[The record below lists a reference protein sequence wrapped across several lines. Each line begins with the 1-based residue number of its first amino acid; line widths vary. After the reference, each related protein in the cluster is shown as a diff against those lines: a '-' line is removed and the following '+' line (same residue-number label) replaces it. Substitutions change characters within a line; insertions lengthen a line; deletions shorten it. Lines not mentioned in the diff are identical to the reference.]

1 MTRYRFD
8 SKKNFTVLDL
18 FSGIGGF
25 SLGLEAT
32 GAFSTVA
39 FCEQDRFCQ
48 AVLRKHWPNT
58 PIFDDIR
65 TLPTDRFRGV
75 DICVGGFP
83 CQPWS
88 TAGQRRGAEDDR
100 DLWPEMLR
108 VIEAVQAEWVIGE
121 NVRGFVNEPL
131 GLRRSLSD
139 LESIGYE
146 AVTFIIPACSVNAP
160 HRRDRCWI
168 IGHKNV
174 GHTKDNRRHRGAKEA
189 GREGPKDQPNQPRFG
204 VRSQSSRPS
213 QDVGDTKYNGLSAAA
228 IRQGFD
234 QASNNDSQGQNS
246 PIQFERAGQPQNRVT
261 LADTDSIG
269 HERQW
274 SERHN
279 LGSARLCSRKTKRQK
294 NRRFSEQ
301 CLGLPPD
308 GLSRWVAGNWERGI
322 PRVTKDEEG
331 RAMKLKALGNSVVP
345 QVVEQIGRAIVSAYD

>member
-88 TAGQRRGAEDDR
+88 AAGKKRGAEDDR
-100 DLWPEMLR
+100 DLWPEMFR
-108 VIEAVQAEWVIGE
+108 VIEAVQAEWIIGE

-139 LESIGYE
+139 LESIGYQ
-146 AVTFIIPACSVNAP
+146 AVPFVIPACSVNAP

-168 IGHKNV
+168 IGHKKN
-174 GHTKDNRRHRGAKEA
+174 
-189 GREGPKDQPNQPRFG
+189 
-204 VRSQSSRPS
+204 
-213 QDVGDTKYNGLSAAA
+213 VGDTKHNGSFTAA

-234 QASNNDSQGQNS
+234 QASNNDPQGQNS
-246 PIQFERAGQPQNRVT
+246 PIQFERASQPQSRVINEIIAHT
-261 LADTDSIG
+261 NSKSEPDSSLDDYKGSRKLGATKNVADTQ
-269 HERQW
+269 RQRQQRQGVHGRPSN
-274 SERHN
+274 SE
-279 LGSARLCSRKTKRQK
+279 KDTDRQADQLNNSGEK
-294 NRRFSEQ
+294 ETAVWLPQQ

-308 GLSRWVAGNWERGI
+308 GLSRWVAGDWERGI
-322 PRVTKDEEG
+322 PRVTEGEEG

-345 QVVEQIGRAIVSAYD
+345 QVVEQIGRAIVSAY

>member
-1 MTRYRFD
+1 MKDSKFD

-58 PIFDDIR
+58 PIYDDIR

-88 TAGQRRGAEDDR
+88 TAGKKSGAEDDR

-139 LESIGYE
+139 LERVGYQ
-146 AVTFIIPACSVNAP
+146 AVPFIIPACSVNAP
-160 HRRDRCWI
+160 HRRDRVWI

-174 GHTKDNRRHRGAKEA
+174 GDTKDNRRHRGAKEA
-189 GREGPKDQPNQPRFG
+189 GREGPKDEPNQPRFG
-204 VRSQSSRPS
+204 VRSQFSRPS
-213 QDVGDTKYNGLSAAA
+213 QDVADTKSKQCDERQHKVSGKEAEQEGL
-228 IRQGFD
+228 RGKVG
-234 QASNNDSQGQNS
+234 ASCED
-246 PIQFERAGQPQNRVT
+246 V
-261 LADTDSIG
+261 ADTKSKRVQRYRTSG
-269 HERQW
+269 EQKLETHERKG
-274 SERHN
+274 
-279 LGSARLCSRKTKRQK
+279 LPFGKGKKSRTTDWKTQ
-294 NRRFSEQ
+294 Q
-301 CLGLPPD
+301 CLGLPSD
-308 GLSRWVAGNWERGI
+308 GLSRWVAGDWERGI
-322 PRVTKDEEG
+322 PRVTEGEEN
-331 RAMKLKALGNSVVP
+331 RAMKIKALGNSVVP
-345 QVVEQIGRAIVSAYD
+345 QVVEQIGKAIVSAY

>member
-1 MTRYRFD
+1 MRRIKDD

-32 GAFSTVA
+32 EAFSTVA
-39 FCEQDRFCQ
+39 FCEQDKFCQ
-48 AVLRKHWPNT
+48 AVLRKNWPNT

-88 TAGQRRGAEDDR
+88 TAGKKRGAEDDR

-108 VIEAVQAEWVIGE
+108 VIEAVQPEFVIGE

-139 LESIGYE
+139 LEGIGYQ
-146 AVTFIIPACSVNAP
+146 AVPFIIPSCSVNAP

-174 GHTKDNRRHRGAKEA
+174 
-189 GREGPKDQPNQPRFG
+189 
-204 VRSQSSRPS
+204 
-213 QDVGDTKYNGLSAAA
+213 
-228 IRQGFD
+228 
-234 QASNNDSQGQNS
+234 
-246 PIQFERAGQPQNRVT
+246 
-261 LADTDSIG
+261 ADTTSKRMERYRTSG
-269 HERQW
+269 EQELETHERKGLPVGKGKKPRTTEWTTQ
-274 SERHN
+274 
-279 LGSARLCSRKTKRQK
+279 
-294 NRRFSEQ
+294 Q
-301 CLGLPPD
+301 CLGLPSN
-308 GLSRWVAGNWERGI
+308 GLSRWVAGDWERGI
-322 PRVTKDEEG
+322 PRVTEGEEG
-331 RAMKLKALGNSVVP
+331 RAMKIKALGNSVVP
-345 QVVEQIGRAIVSAYD
+345 QVVEQIGRAIIRSKEHDQRH